1 MSQLQRY
8 TGRSVLVTGGG
19 SGIGQ
24 ASVLRILAEGGR
36 VVAADISAAGLRD
49 TVAKAGDAGE
59 RLHTVVVDISEEE
72 SVRAGVTDAIRWLGG
87 LDTLV
92 NAAGVLRSAH
102 FEQTTLAEFEQM
114 LRINLVG
121 TFLVTRE
128 SIPALRAGTGPAVVN
143 FSSTSAVFA
152 HPYMS
157 AYAASKAG
165 IQAMT
170 HALALEFSA
179 EGIRF
184 NSVQPGSISSG
195 MTDGTGE
202 AKQSIGPGL
211 PTDADFKLFTKITP
225 TLPLPGGAVF
235 AGPDSVAAVV
245 AMLGSP
251 DAYFITG
258 TEVRIDGGTHV

>member
-1 MSQLQRY
+1 MTQLQRY
-8 TGRSVLVTGGG
+8 AGRRVLVTGGG

-24 ASVLRILAEGGR
+24 ASVLRVLAEGGR
-36 VVAADISAAGLRD
+36 VVAADISETGLKD
-49 TVAKAGDAGE
+49 TTAKAGDAAD
-59 RLHTVVVDISEEE
+59 RLHTVVIDISDEA
-72 SVRAGVTDAIRWLGG
+72 SVRAGVGAATEWLGG

-102 FEQTTLAEFEQM
+102 FEETTLADFEQV

-128 SIPALRAGTGPAVVN
+128 SIAALRAGNGPAVVN
-143 FSSTSAVFA
+143 FSSTSALFA

-157 AYAASKAG
+157 AYAASKGG

-170 HALALEFSA
+170 HALAQEFSKQ
-179 EGIRF
+179 GIRF
-184 NSVQPGSISSG
+184 NAVQPGSISSG

-211 PTDADFKLFTKITP
+211 PEDTDYSLFAKTAP
-225 TLPLPGGAVF
+225 ALPLADGAIF
-235 AGPDSVAAVV
+235 AGPDSVASVV
-245 AMLGSP
+245 AMLGSD

-258 TEVRIDGGTHV
+258 TEVRVDGGSHM